1 MNDNRQIFRA
11 LASVIDATGSEC
23 PDWIVGG
30 SAGLLLRKLPLQ
42 ARPRDLDLYCD
53 DEDVDGIYDKLN
65 RFAIDEPEW
74 SETDIYR
81 SRLCHFDIEG
91 VSVELVGGFEVT
103 TGDSFYHTEVKRL
116 LIPYGDRLLVEGTSK
131 SAHVVPLAH
140 ELWFNALRARED
152 RVQLI
157 AESFNHS
164 ADGTALRAI
173 EAANR
178 FSEQAC
184 QYVHS
189 SISEWKAGT
198 MC

>member
-1 MNDNRQIFRA
+1 MNDNRLIYRA
-11 LASVIDATGSEC
+11 LASVIDATCSDC

-53 DEDVDGIYDKLN
+53 NEDVEGIYDKLSG
-65 RFAIDEPEW
+65 FAVDEPEW
-74 SETDIYR
+74 SVTDIYR
-81 SRLCHFDIEG
+81 SRLCHFNIDG

-103 TGDSFYHTEVKRL
+103 AGESFYRTEVKGL
-116 LIPYGDRLLVEGTSK
+116 LIPYGDRLIVEGTSK
-131 SAHVVPLAH
+131 AAYVVPLAH
-140 ELWFNALRARED
+140 ELWFNALRDRED

-157 AESFNHS
+157 TESFNHA
-164 ADGTALRAI
+164 ADGMALRAI

-178 FSEQAC
+178 FSEQAR

-198 MC
+198 LR